1 MAITK
6 MMDLSTAHMPSGDPE
21 FGEMRYTE
29 NEYGYIV
36 FVHDGY
42 KSEPPPFG
50 PAPGWLRPILDKAVK
65 HGCLVIIFDADAEE
79 DDEFQKWEW

>member
-21 FGEMRYTE
+21 FGEIRHTE
-29 NEYGYIV
+29 HEYGYTV
-36 FVHDGY
+36 FVNDAY
-42 KSEPPPFG
+42 KSDPNI
-50 PAPGWLRPILDKAVK
+50 APEWLRPILDKAVK